1 MRLEANIFTL
11 PSLFFLVAGTAYGI
25 FTGWSEWVGLTCI
38 LLTFGMFIMV
48 GIYFKMLA
56 KRHGMRAEDD
66 NDGEISQLSGEQ
78 GVYAPWSWWPL
89 PLALGGALAFT
100 AMAVGWW
107 LMVPA
112 AVIGVVGLCGWVME
126 FSTGRHAH

>member
-1 MRLEANIFTL
+1 MRLEANIFTI

-25 FTGWSEWVGLTCI
+25 FTRWSEWVGITAI

-48 GIYFKMLA
+48 GVYFKMLE

-66 NDGEISQLSGEQ
+66 ENGEISQLSGEQ

-89 PLALGGALAFT
+89 PLALGAALSFVAL
-100 AMAVGWW
+100 AVGWW
-107 LMVPA
+107 ILVPA
-112 AVIGVVGLCGWVME
+112 SVIGVVGLCGWVME